1 MLEATLRRAQGDETG
16 KSHSAMLKAYVQL
29 FRLKPIP
36 MIMLMVV
43 FAHMYALN
51 ETGLP
56 FQWIPLTVLVL
67 TTGMANG
74 ATFAL
79 NQYYERHADAK
90 MERTQDRPIPS
101 GKILPRIALLAGL
114 GVFALGLALQYVLIN
129 EMTALATF
137 LCGGLYVW
145 TYTPLKSRSTMSTL
159 VGSLPGA
166 LLPFIGWYSVTQG
179 VNLMILWMSI
189 MIFLW
194 QIPHTFVICYRYKDQ
209 YLAAGGKQLPFVA
222 GEPAS
227 FRQSVWYTL
236 INVPLIFVPFM
247 FRISDG
253 IYLGIAAV
261 FTMGALVMVSR
272 FYTLREGRSAKQ
284 FFRYMLAYLPIL
296 FVSMAINRVDL

>member
-1 MLEATLRRAQGDETG
+1 
-16 KSHSAMLKAYVQL
+16 MLKAYIQL

-43 FAHMYALN
+43 FAHMYALS

-56 FQWIPLTVLVL
+56 FQWGALIILVL

-79 NQYYERHADAK
+79 NQYYERHGDAK
-90 MERTQDRPIPS
+90 MERTQRRPIPS
-101 GKILPRIALLAGL
+101 GQILPGTALIAGL
-114 GVFALGLALQYVLIN
+114 AVFAISLALQYVLIN
-129 EMTALATF
+129 PMTMWATF

-159 VGSLPGA
+159 IGSLPGA

-179 VNLMILWMSI
+179 LDLMIMWMSL

-194 QIPHTFVICYRYKDQ
+194 QIPHTFVICFRYKDQ

-222 GEPAS
+222 GEDVS
-227 FRQSVWYTL
+227 FRQSVWYTV
-236 INVPLIFVPFM
+236 INIPLIFVPFI
-247 FRISDG
+247 FKVSG
-253 IYLGIAAV
+253 EIYLAIATLL
-261 FTMGALVMVSR
+261 TMGAIVMVTR
-272 FYTLREGRSAKQ
+272 FYSYREATTAKQ
-284 FFRYMLAYLPIL
+284 FFRYMLIYLPVL
-296 FVSMAINRVDL
+296 FISMAVNRFDV

>member
-1 MLEATLRRAQGDETG
+1 
-16 KSHSAMLKAYVQL
+16 MLKAYIQL

-43 FAHMYALN
+43 FAHIYALN

-56 FQWIPLTVLVL
+56 FQWLSLIILVL

-79 NQYYERHADAK
+79 NQYYERDADAR
-90 MERTQDRPIPS
+90 MERTQDRPLPAGRISPRAALIS
-101 GKILPRIALLAGL
+101 GLL
-114 GVFALGLALQYVLIN
+114 VFALGLLLQYFLIN
-129 EMTALATF
+129 PATMMATF

-159 VGSLPGA
+159 IGSLPGA

-179 VNLMILWMSI
+179 VDLMILWMSL

-194 QIPHTFVICYRYKDQ
+194 QIPHTFVICHRYKNQ

-222 GEPAS
+222 GEDAS

-236 INVPLIFVPFM
+236 INIPLIFVPFI
-247 FRISDG
+247 FRISNG
-253 IYLGIAAV
+253 VYLIIATLI
-261 FTMGALVMVSR
+261 TMGAIVMVTR
-272 FYTLREGRSAKQ
+272 FYANREGNAAKQ
-284 FFRYMLAYLPIL
+284 FFRYMLIYLPVL
-296 FVSMAINRVDL
+296 FVAMATNRVGF

>member
-1 MLEATLRRAQGDETG
+1 MT
-16 KSHSAMLKAYVQL
+16 KAYIQL

-56 FQWIPLTVLVL
+56 FQWIPLIVLVL
-67 TTGMANG
+67 TTGIANA

-79 NQYYERHADAK
+79 NQYYERDGDAR
-90 MERTQDRPIPS
+90 MERTQSRPIP
-101 GKILPRIALLAGL
+101 AGL
-114 GVFALGLALQYVLIN
+114 ITPRTALISGLSVFALGLALQYVFIN
-129 EMTALATF
+129 EATALATF

-159 VGSLPGA
+159 IGSLPGA

-179 VNLMILWMSI
+179 LDLMILWMSL

-194 QIPHTFVICYRYKDQ
+194 QIPHTFVICFRYKDQ

-222 GEPAS
+222 GENAS
-227 FRQSVWYTL
+227 FRQSMWYTL
-236 INVPLIFVPFM
+236 INIPLIFVPFV
-247 FRISDG
+247 FKVSG
-253 IYLGIAAV
+253 PIYLGIATLV
-261 FTMGALVMVSR
+261 TMGAIVMVTR
-272 FYTLREGRSAKQ
+272 FYSSRELASAKQ
-284 FFRYMLAYLPIL
+284 FFRYMLIYLPVL
-296 FVSMAINRVDL
+296 FVSMAANRMDF